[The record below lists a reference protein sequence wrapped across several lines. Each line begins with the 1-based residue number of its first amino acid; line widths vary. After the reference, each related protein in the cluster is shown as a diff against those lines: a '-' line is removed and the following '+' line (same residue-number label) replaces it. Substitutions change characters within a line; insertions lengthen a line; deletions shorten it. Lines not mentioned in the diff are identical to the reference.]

1 MGGKNK
7 LQMRSDLR
15 LDLKD
20 SGALW
25 SNAELDRCIE
35 RAVADLSRF
44 LPKEK
49 VYEESLQFAITSEA
63 FTAPKDTDDD
73 YIVDDQTL
81 ESKVAGDTFTLTGSQ
96 PDTPRPVTIA
106 LTDSGSVITDFVFI
120 VKGAGENDKAIEEAF
135 HFGSGLIQTGKK
147 DFKHITEVELDQ
159 VAGTAVA
166 ATKLNVG
173 IGAYTT
179 CWVYLA
185 NKPIKWGSETVT
197 DAASNACARDTD
209 FYIDYF
215 NGRIKAIS
223 GGEIAAEEVC
233 SINYTKS
240 QLGIDLSSLADLI
253 RVERM
258 EYPVGDV
265 PQTFVTWDIWANL
278 LYITGGYETQ
288 ASMAE
293 DKHVAVYYAAE
304 HQAPND
310 YAPGSYPG
318 FLDNTIL
325 LAAGAFALFI
335 YSLKHEHQATT
346 DMASVRAEFALT
358 TAIHTL
364 LASVL
369 VNVKKYLDN
378 NSDADAAGILADI
391 TTEVAN
397 LRAAITTALE
407 AANAY
412 LDEVDTTDLAGAEG
426 VWADYSDYITGAT
439 APSMKKYLEDGDA
452 FLNTVDVGGEGT
464 DVARAHAE
472 YARACAEIAGA
483 HEKKRADFLQ
493 EATARTNAAM
503 GYTQE
508 AAQRLSTVRSYI
520 EQAMGY
526 RDVAS
531 VFARQ
536 AEAYIAQINTYLS
549 EARGYA
555 ESAGAEMVLA
565 DRFRDE
571 AIERRNEAW
580 NIWRDRKQY
589 IGDYVGS
596 PVRQHPQYR
605 D

>member
-7 LQMRSDLR
+7 LQMRADLR

-25 SNAELDRCIE
+25 SDDELNRCVE

-49 VYEESLQFAITSEA
+49 VYEESLQFAVTSEA
-63 FTAPKDTDDD
+63 FTAPKDTDPD
-73 YIVDDQTL
+73 YIVDEQTL
-81 ESKVAGDTFTLTGSQ
+81 NGKSAGDTFTLTGSQ
-96 PDTPRPVTIA
+96 PDTPRPIKIAVTVSA
-106 LTDSGSVITDFVFI
+106 ITNFTI
-120 VKGAGENDKAIEEAF
+120 VVRGADENGKAIEEAF
-135 HFGSGLIQTGKK
+135 HYGSGVTQTGKK
-147 DFKHITEVELDQ
+147 NFKHVKEVELNQ
-159 VAGTAVA
+159 VSGTAVA
-166 ATKLNVG
+166 GDKLDVG
-173 IGAYTT
+173 IGAYSD

-197 DAASNACARDTD
+197 DAASNACKRDTD

-240 QLGIDLSSLADLI
+240 QLGIDLSKLADLI
-253 RVERM
+253 RVERI

-293 DKHVAVYYAAE
+293 DKHIAVYYAAE
-304 HQAPND
+304 HQAPTD
-310 YAPGSYPG
+310 YSPGSYPE

-335 YSLKHEHQATT
+335 YSLSHEHQATL
-346 DMASVRAEFALT
+346 DMASVRLEFINT

-364 LASVL
+364 LATAL
-369 VNVKKYLDN
+369 TDIKKYLDN

-397 LRAAITTALE
+397 LRAAITTALT
-407 AANAY
+407 AANSY
-412 LDEVDTTDLAGAEG
+412 LDEVDTTDLQGAEG
-426 VWADYSDYITGAT
+426 VWADYGDTYVTGAS
-439 APSMKKYLEDGDA
+439 APSIKKYLEDGDA
-452 FLNTVDVGGEGT
+452 FLNSVDVGGEGT
-464 DVARAHAE
+464 DVARAHVE
-472 YARACAEIAGA
+472 YARACVEIIRA
-483 HEKKRADFLQ
+483 HEQKRADFLQ
-493 EATARTNAAM
+493 QATARTNAAM

-531 VFARQ
+531 VYARQ
-536 AEAYIAQINTYLS
+536 AEAYITQITTYLS

-571 AIERRNEAW
+571 AVERRNEAW